1 MKKLLISTLLLFTF
15 TSLFAA
21 NKNLIFKESYTDIKN
36 LNFQLR
42 SENVTIKEIYG
53 DEISVE
59 VYSNNKHL
67 MPEINNTK
75 ANLVIKSNNKSFRFG
90 EYCNLEICIPQ
101 DYKFNAVAIKHT
113 SGDLNIENM
122 IAENISIY
130 GTSGS
135 LHADTISANYKLD
148 LQSTSGSTKIKKASS
163 DELEIIST
171 SGSIQIE
178 KINTI
183 ESKISVTSGSVNFEK
198 LDTES
203 FDITST
209 SGSIKISNISC
220 DYFTATS
227 TSGSTMMEFENAPT
241 ATSRIRTT
249 SGSIKLYFLSNE
261 GFDLTFS
268 TNSGSYTDS
277 INNDRSSPHGTITR
291 TFFGGGPDLIVSTT
305 SGSLLIDE

>member
-1 MKKLLISTLLLFTF
+1 MKKLLIAVLSLFTF

-21 NKNLIFKESYTDIKN
+21 NKNLVFKESYNDIKN

-42 SENVTIKEIYG
+42 SENVTIREIYG

-59 VYSNNKHL
+59 IYTNNKHL
-67 MPEINNTK
+67 MPEINNSK
-75 ANLVIKSNNKSFRFG
+75 NRLNIKSNNKSFRFG

-101 DYKFNAVAIKHT
+101 DYKFNNISIMLT
-113 SGDLNIENM
+113 SGDLTIEKM
-122 IAENISIY
+122 TAENISIS

-135 LHADTISANYKLD
+135 VHADSLSANYKLN
-148 LQSTSGSTKIKKASS
+148 LQRTSGSTKIKNASS

-171 SGSIQIE
+171 SGSIQID
-178 KINTI
+178 KVNTI
-183 ESKISVTSGSVNFEK
+183 ESKFSVTSGSINFDK

-203 FDITST
+203 FDLTST

-220 DYFTATS
+220 DYFTLNS
-227 TSGSTMMEFENAPT
+227 TSGSTTMEFETVPT

-249 SGSIKLYFLSNE
+249 SGSVRLYFLSKE

-268 TNSGSYTDS
+268 TNSGSYNDS
-277 INNDRSSPHGTITR
+277 INNDRSSPHGSISNN
-291 TFFGGGPDLIVSTT
+291 FFGGGPEIIVSTT
-305 SGSLLIDE
+305 SGSLTIDK